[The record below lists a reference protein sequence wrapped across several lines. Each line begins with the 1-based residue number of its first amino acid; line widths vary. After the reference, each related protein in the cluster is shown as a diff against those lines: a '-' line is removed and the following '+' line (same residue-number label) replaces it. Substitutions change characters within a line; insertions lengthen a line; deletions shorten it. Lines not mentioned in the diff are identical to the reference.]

1 MFTIRAGLCR
11 DSTIGACPDRME
23 EMKAIQ
29 NRQEEGEKRQQAEA
43 TAAKAMPYANLSVNV
58 TIN

>member
-1 MFTIRAGLCR
+1 
-11 DSTIGACPDRME
+11 
-23 EMKAIQ
+23 MKDIQ

-43 TAAKAMPYANLSVNV
+43 TAAQAMPYANLSVTE